1 MDRGVWWSRVQ
12 GSRKKSDTTEQLTHT
27 HTHSEQLGLASFS
40 VIIDQSYVFFGEVSA
55 YIFCLFL
62 KLGCIFSY
70 F

>member
-1 MDRGVWWSRVQ
+1 MGQSLW
-12 GSRKKSDTTEQLTHT
+12 SRKKSDMIERLTHT
-27 HTHSEQLGLASFS
+27 PNEQLGSASFS